1 MMLFAKSLSR
11 TNRRLYRHS
20 IDDDDFDAFPSSTPS
35 SSFDAASFFNF
46 SALSFCILLIDSSSI
61 SAQSP
66 TPICD
71 CLRQYF
77 VSSCSFLSALFSSVC
92 SSKAF
97 IRGDW
102 NASSSS
108 SFANAVLLFTLASLE
123 EERTRVDTKRITS
136 RRCLLLLFVF
146 VVFIIVIV
154 ASGRAVLRPKRGLP
168 LLSLRAAA
176 NAAKGVRVGV
186 VMMIYLCSNKCAL
199 ISDVFLHSFHAL

>member
-1 MMLFAKSLSR
+1 MILCSSYELFAKSLAR
-11 TNRRLYRHS
+11 TNRRLYRPHS
-20 IDDDDFDAFPSSTPS
+20 TDDDDFDAFPSSTPS

-77 VSSCSFLSALFSSVC
+77 VSNCSFLSALFSSVC

-102 NASSSS
+102 NVSSSSS
-108 SFANAVLLFTLASLE
+108 SFANDALLLLIAASLE

-136 RRCLLLLFVF
+136 RRCLLLVFVF
-146 VVFIIVIV
+146 VVFIFIV
-154 ASGRAVLRPKRGLP
+154 GRA
-168 LLSLRAAA
+168 LLLRAAA
-176 NAAKGVRVGV
+176 NTEGVFV
-186 VMMIYLCSNKCAL
+186 V
-199 ISDVFLHSFHAL
+199 

>member
-1 MMLFAKSLSR
+1 MILCSSYELFAKSLAR
-11 TNRRLYRHS
+11 ANRRLYRLHS
-20 IDDDDFDAFPSSTPS
+20 TDDDDFDAFPSSTPS

-77 VSSCSFLSALFSSVC
+77 VSNCSFLSALFSSVC

-102 NASSSS
+102 NVSSSSS
-108 SFANAVLLFTLASLE
+108 SFANDALLLLIAASLE

-136 RRCLLLLFVF
+136 RRCLLLVFVF
-146 VVFIIVIV
+146 VVFIFIV
-154 ASGRAVLRPKRGLP
+154 GRA
-168 LLSLRAAA
+168 LLLRAAA
-176 NAAKGVRVGV
+176 NTEGVFV
-186 VMMIYLCSNKCAL
+186 V
-199 ISDVFLHSFHAL
+199 

>member
-11 TNRRLYRHS
+11 TNRRRRRHS
-20 IDDDDFDAFPSSTPS
+20 TDDDDFDAFPSSTSS
-35 SSFDAASFFNF
+35 SSFAAALFFNF
-46 SALSFCILLIDSSSI
+46 SALSFCILLIESSSI

-77 VSSCSFLSALFSSVC
+77 VSNCSFLSALFSSVC

-102 NASSSS
+102 NASWSS
-108 SFANAVLLFTLASLE
+108 SFANDALLLLFKTASLY
-123 EERTRVDTKRITS
+123 EERTRVDTKRSTS

-146 VVFIIVIV
+146 IVFIIVIV
-154 ASGRAVLRPKRGLP
+154 ASGRALLRSKRGLP
-168 LLSLRAAA
+168 LPPLRAAA

-186 VMMIYLCSNKCAL
+186 VMMIYLCSKCAL
-199 ISDVFLHSFHAL
+199 

>member
-11 TNRRLYRHS
+11 ANRPRRRHS
-20 IDDDDFDAFPSSTPS
+20 TDDDDFDAFPSSTPS

-71 CLRQYF
+71 CRRQYF
-77 VSSCSFLSALFSSVC
+77 VSNCSFLSALFSSVC

-102 NASSSS
+102 NASWSS
-108 SFANAVLLFTLASLE
+108 SFANALASLSE
-123 EERTRVDTKRITS
+123 ETKEGERTRVDTKRITS

-146 VVFIIVIV
+146 VVFIVIV
-154 ASGRAVLRPKRGLP
+154 ASGRALLRPMRGLP
-168 LLSLRAAA
+168 RPPLRPAA
-176 NAAKGVRVGV
+176 NAKGVRVGV
-186 VMMIYLCSNKCAL
+186 VMMM
-199 ISDVFLHSFHAL
+199 ISVF

>member
-1 MMLFAKSLSR
+1 MSCLRNLSR
-11 TNRRLYRHS
+11 AQIVVFLYRPHS
-20 IDDDDFDAFPSSTPS
+20 TDDDDFDAFPSSTPS

-77 VSSCSFLSALFSSVC
+77 VSNCSFLSALFSSVC

-102 NASSSS
+102 NVSSSSS
-108 SFANAVLLFTLASLE
+108 SFANDALLLLIAASLE

-136 RRCLLLLFVF
+136 RRCLLLVF
-146 VVFIIVIV
+146 VVVVFIFIV
-154 ASGRAVLRPKRGLP
+154 GRA
-168 LLSLRAAA
+168 LLLRAAA
-176 NAAKGVRVGV
+176 NTEGVFV
-186 VMMIYLCSNKCAL
+186 V
-199 ISDVFLHSFHAL
+199 

>member
-11 TNRRLYRHS
+11 TNRPRRRHS
-20 IDDDDFDAFPSSTPS
+20 TDDDDFDAFPSSTPS
-35 SSFDAASFFNF
+35 SSFAAASFFNF

-71 CLRQYF
+71 CLKQYF
-77 VSSCSFLSALFSSVC
+77 VSNCSFLSALFSSVC

-102 NASSSS
+102 NASWSSS
-108 SFANAVLLFTLASLE
+108 PFANDALLLLFIAASLE
-123 EERTRVDTKRITS
+123 EERTRVDTKRSTS

-146 VVFIIVIV
+146 VVFIIFIV
-154 ASGRAVLRPKRGLP
+154 VLGRA
-168 LLSLRAAA
+168 LLLRAAA
-176 NAAKGVRVGV
+176 NTEGIFV
-186 VMMIYLCSNKCAL
+186 V
-199 ISDVFLHSFHAL
+199 